1 MNSAS
6 HHIGPDSAP
15 DRYRLLNSIGRGGE
29 AVLYRAE
36 IELDGA
42 PETVVV
48 KVMDSRT
55 TVTVE
60 QFQRLSTKWQEQ
72 AELLRF
78 VNRPGV
84 VGVREHFEGP
94 PIHGR
99 GASSTAAGRSLVL
112 VMNHVEGLDLRDWR
126 EERTLGSHA
135 ERREVLRTLEQLADV
150 LDWLHSGRAT
160 PSGRTVVHG
169 DLSPGNVM
177 VDVHGQAT
185 LVDFGLSKLT
195 ADHRT
200 AEVWFTPGYAAPEV
214 FEGKRTPYTDRY
226 AFGAIAYF
234 LLSGQSPPSTPEQL
248 RAALSALPQV
258 AAAAPDRVE
267 RLLRICAA
275 EPDRRP
281 ENLTSWVKDVRSAVV
296 STTVTGASAAAPVH
310 DAVPGTRAAD
320 TARDAVPAAPGT
332 EAPGTETA
340 GTEAPDTGPAGAGT
354 PGTEAPG
361 TGTAGS
367 AAPSRAVPGA
377 GMPAVP
383 PPPSLPP
390 TVPGAD
396 AAPAFPPPI
405 TASATPGV
413 APPTTVRSGP
423 ATAPPTAPATA
434 PGQRPDVSR
443 EPSVPDPPRPA
454 GTPGKK
460 KGKRS
465 AVALTVAAVLVAAA
479 LGAGGAWALLHENGD
494 GSRTDHAADTSSRT
508 PTPPDSGTDS
518 DTPEPDSGGTDG
530 GDGDPSAA
538 PSTPGTV
545 ADAREVSLTTLS
557 PIAEP
562 DYFEVG
568 SATIN
573 AQQHPEAYV
582 ASPDCGEA
590 PYMEFGLGR
599 AWRTFD
605 LTAGIDDGSYYE
617 SGRLTIKVDDT
628 TLWVGKLVLGKPQK
642 LSLKVEN
649 GLRLRIA
656 VDEDCDGAKIA
667 LGTPLLKR

>member
-60 QFQRLSTKWQEQ
+60 QFQRLSAKWREQ

-126 EERTLGSHA
+126 EERTLTSHA

-177 VDVHGQAT
+177 IDVHGQAT

-214 FEGKRTPYTDRY
+214 FEGKRTPHTDRY

-296 STTVTGASAAAPVH
+296 STTVTGASAVAPVH
-310 DAVPGTRAAD
+310 DAVPGARAAD
-320 TARDAVPAAPGT
+320 AVPT
-332 EAPGTETA
+332 
-340 GTEAPDTGPAGAGT
+340 APDSQ
-354 PGTEAPG
+354 APG
-361 TGTAGS
+361 TGTAGTATAGS
-367 AAPSRAVPGA
+367 AVPGV

-390 TVPGAD
+390 AVPGAD

-405 TASATPGV
+405 TASAAPGV
-413 APPTTVRSGP
+413 APPTTVREP
-423 ATAPPTAPATA
+423 ATAPPAAPATA
-434 PGQRPDVSR
+434 PEQRPDVSR
-443 EPSVPDPPRPA
+443 GPGVPDPPRPS

-479 LGAGGAWALLHENGD
+479 LGAGGAWALLHENDDSG
-494 GSRTDHAADTSSRT
+494 RTDHAADTSSRT
-508 PTPPDSGTDS
+508 PTPPESGTDG
-518 DTPEPDSGGTDG
+518 DTPEPDSDGTDG
-530 GDGDPSAA
+530 GDSDPSAT

-557 PIAEP
+557 PIADP
-562 DYFEVG
+562 NYFEVG

-582 ASPDCGEA
+582 ASPECSEA

-599 AWRTFD
+599 AWRTFE
-605 LTAGIDDGSYYE
+605 LTAGIDDDSYYE

-642 LSLKVEN
+642 LSLNVEN

-656 VDEDCDGAKIA
+656 VDEDCNGAKLA
-667 LGTPLLKR
+667 LGTPLLKK

>member
-60 QFQRLSTKWQEQ
+60 QFQRLSAKWQEQ

-126 EERTLGSHA
+126 EERTLTSHA

-177 VDVHGQAT
+177 IDVHGQAT

-214 FEGKRTPYTDRY
+214 FEGKRTPHTDRY

-296 STTVTGASAAAPVH
+296 STTVTGASAVAPVH
-310 DAVPGTRAAD
+310 DAVPGAR
-320 TARDAVPAAPGT
+320 TADAVPTAPGSQ
-332 EAPGTETA
+332 
-340 GTEAPDTGPAGAGT
+340 
-354 PGTEAPG
+354 APG
-361 TGTAGS
+361 TGTAGTETADTGTAGTETAGTATAGS
-367 AAPSRAVPGA
+367 AVPGM

-390 TVPGAD
+390 AVPGAD

-405 TASATPGV
+405 TASAAPGV

-423 ATAPPTAPATA
+423 ATAPPAAPATA
-434 PGQRPDVSR
+434 PEQRPDVSR
-443 EPSVPDPPRPA
+443 GPSVPDPPRPS

-494 GSRTDHAADTSSRT
+494 SGRTDHAADTSSRT
-508 PTPPDSGTDS
+508 PTPPEPGTDG
-518 DTPEPDSGGTDG
+518 DTPEPDSDGTDG
-530 GDGDPSAA
+530 GDSDPSAT

-557 PIAEP
+557 PIADP
-562 DYFEVG
+562 NYFEVG
-568 SATIN
+568 SATLN

-582 ASPDCGEA
+582 ASPACNEA

-599 AWRTFD
+599 AWRTFE
-605 LTAGIDDGSYYE
+605 LTAGIDDDSYYE

-642 LSLKVEN
+642 LSLNVEN

-656 VDEDCDGAKIA
+656 VDEDCNGAKLA

>member
-6 HHIGPDSAP
+6 HRIGPDSAP

-48 KVMDSRT
+48 KVMDSKT
-55 TVTVE
+55 TITVE
-60 QFQRLSTKWQEQ
+60 QFQRLSAKWQEQ

-94 PIHGR
+94 PIHAPGD
-99 GASSTAAGRSLVL
+99 ASTAAGRSLVL

-126 EERTLGSHA
+126 EERTLATHA

-214 FEGKRTPYTDRY
+214 FEGKRTPNTDRY

-234 LLSGQSPPSTPEQL
+234 LLSGQSPPSAPEQL
-248 RAALSALPQV
+248 RAALAALPQV
-258 AAAAPDRVE
+258 AATAPDRME

-281 ENLTSWVKDVRSAVV
+281 ENLSAWVKDVRSAVV
-296 STTVTGASAAAPVH
+296 STTVTGSAAAQV
-310 DAVPGTRAAD
+310 
-320 TARDAVPAAPGT
+320 RDAVPDAGASGAAAQDEVPDADTDAPGT
-332 EAPGTETA
+332 S
-340 GTEAPDTGPAGAGT
+340 D
-354 PGTEAPG
+354 
-361 TGTAGS
+361 
-367 AAPSRAVPGA
+367 AA
-377 GMPAVP
+377 MPAVP
-383 PPPSLPP
+383 PPPLLPP
-390 TVPGAD
+390 PGAPP
-396 AAPAFPPPI
+396 AAPGEGAAPGFPPPI
-405 TASATPGV
+405 TASADPGV
-413 APPTTVRSGP
+413 PTPTTVNPGP
-423 ATAPPTAPATA
+423 ATVPGTV
-434 PGQRPDVSR
+434 PGQGPADGERPHASQSPHSAQVAPRTADVR
-443 EPSVPDPPRPA
+443 QPAHTPEKKRKRP
-454 GTPGKK
+454 
-460 KGKRS
+460 
-465 AVALTVAAVLVAAA
+465 AVALAVAAVLVAAA
-479 LGAGGAWALLHENGD
+479 LGAGGAWALMRNDDSG
-494 GSRTDHAADTSSRT
+494 GRAGGAADSSSPP
-508 PTPPDSGTDS
+508 PTPAESGTE
-518 DTPEPDSGGTDG
+518 EPAADSGGTDG
-530 GDGDPSAA
+530 GSDSPPAD
-538 PSTPGTV
+538 PSTPGT
-545 ADAREVSLTTLS
+545 AEEAPEVSLTTLT
-557 PIAEP
+557 PIADP
-562 DYFEVG
+562 AGFEVG
-568 SATIN
+568 AATLN
-573 AQQHPEAYV
+573 AQQYADAYV
-582 ASPDCGEA
+582 ATPDCDKG
-590 PYMEFGLGR
+590 PYMEFNLGR
-599 AWRTFD
+599 AWQTFD
-605 LTAGIDDGSYYE
+605 LTAGIDDNSNYE
-617 SGRLTIKVDDT
+617 SGRLTVKVDDT
-628 TLWVGKLVLGKPQK
+628 TLWVGTIELGKPQK

-649 GLRLRIA
+649 GLRLRIS
-656 VDEDCDGAKIA
+656 VDENCSGAQLA

>member
-48 KVMDSRT
+48 KVMDSKT
-55 TVTVE
+55 TITVE
-60 QFQRLSTKWQEQ
+60 QFQRLSTKWREQ

-94 PIHGR
+94 PIHGP
-99 GASSTAAGRSLVL
+99 GEASAAAGRSLVL

-126 EERTLGSHA
+126 EERTLAGHA

-214 FEGKRTPYTDRY
+214 FEGKRTPGTDRY

-234 LLSGQSPPSTPEQL
+234 LLSGQAPPSTPEQL
-248 RAALSALPQV
+248 RAALAALPQV
-258 AAAAPDRVE
+258 AAADPDRVE
-267 RLLRICAA
+267 RLLQICAA

-281 ENLTSWVKDVRSAVV
+281 ENLSAWVKDVRSAVV
-296 STTVTGASAAAPVH
+296 STTVTGSGAAPV
-310 DAVPGTRAAD
+310 
-320 TARDAVPAAPGT
+320 RDA
-332 EAPGTETA
+332 
-340 GTEAPDTGPAGAGT
+340 
-354 PGTEAPG
+354 
-361 TGTAGS
+361 
-367 AAPSRAVPGA
+367 
-377 GMPAVP
+377 
-383 PPPSLPP
+383 
-390 TVPGAD
+390 VPGAD
-396 AAPAFPPPI
+396 ASGTAARDEVPGAGAGASGTPGAVPVPPPPLLPPPGTPAAVLGEGTAPGFPPPV
-405 TASATPGV
+405 TASADPGVPTPATVNPGPGTAPEQGPADGERDRPHAAPV
-413 APPTTVRSGP
+413 APPTADVP
-423 ATAPPTAPATA
+423 LPAPASA
-434 PGQRPDVSR
+434 PERKRKRP
-443 EPSVPDPPRPA
+443 
-454 GTPGKK
+454 
-460 KGKRS
+460 
-465 AVALTVAAVLVAAA
+465 AVALAVAAVLVAAA
-479 LGAGGAWALLHENGD
+479 LGAGGAWALMRDDDSGGRAGGTA
-494 GSRTDHAADTSSRT
+494 GSSSRT
-508 PTPPDSGTDS
+508 AEPPKA
-518 DTPEPDSGGTDG
+518 DTGEPAADSGGTDG
-530 GDGDPSAA
+530 GDGGDDSPSAGS
-538 PSTPGTV
+538 STPGTV
-545 ADAREVSLTTLS
+545 EDASEVSLTTLT
-557 PIAEP
+557 PIVDP
-562 DYFEVG
+562 TGFEVG
-568 SATIN
+568 AATLD
-573 AQQHPEAYV
+573 AQQYADAYV
-582 ASPDCGEA
+582 GTPDCGEG
-590 PYMEFGLGR
+590 PYMEFNLGR

-605 LTAGIDDGSYYE
+605 LTAGIDDNSNYE

-628 TLWVGKLVLGKPQK
+628 TLWVGTLELGKPQK

-649 GLRLRIA
+649 GLRLRIS
-656 VDEDCDGAKIA
+656 VDETCDGAHLA
-667 LGTPLLKR
+667 LGTPLLKK

>member
-60 QFQRLSTKWQEQ
+60 QFQRLSAKWQEQ

-126 EERTLGSHA
+126 EERTLTSHA

-177 VDVHGQAT
+177 IDVHGQAT

-214 FEGKRTPYTDRY
+214 FEGKRTPHTDRY

-296 STTVTGASAAAPVH
+296 STTVTGASAVAPVH
-310 DAVPGTRAAD
+310 DAVPGARAAD
-320 TARDAVPAAPGT
+320 AVPTAPGS
-332 EAPGTETA
+332 
-340 GTEAPDTGPAGAGT
+340 
-354 PGTEAPG
+354 EAPG
-361 TGTAGS
+361 TGTAGTET
-367 AAPSRAVPGA
+367 AGTGTAGGEAGTAVPGV

-390 TVPGAD
+390 AVPGAD
-396 AAPAFPPPI
+396 ATPAFPPPI
-405 TASATPGV
+405 TASAAPGV
-413 APPTTVRSGP
+413 APPTTVREP
-423 ATAPPTAPATA
+423 ATAPPAAPATA
-434 PGQRPDVSR
+434 PEQRPDVSR
-443 EPSVPDPPRPA
+443 GPGVPDPPRPS

-494 GSRTDHAADTSSRT
+494 SGRTDHAADTASRT
-508 PTPPDSGTDS
+508 PTPPESGTDG
-518 DTPEPDSGGTDG
+518 DTPEPDSDGTDG
-530 GDGDPSAA
+530 GDNDPSAT

-557 PIAEP
+557 PIADP
-562 DYFEVG
+562 NYFEVG

-582 ASPDCGEA
+582 ASPECSEA

-599 AWRTFD
+599 AWRTFE
-605 LTAGIDDGSYYE
+605 LTAGIDDDSYYE

-642 LSLKVEN
+642 LSLNVEN

-656 VDEDCDGAKIA
+656 VDEDCNGAKLA
-667 LGTPLLKR
+667 LGTPLLKK